1 MIFLNIYIS
10 INHYF
15 KVIFIIDFKAIFII
29 DFKAIFII
37 DFKVIFI
44 IDFIYFYFTHH
55 LSDYRNI
62 IINLK
67 ILD

>member
-15 KVIFIIDFKAIFII
+15 KVIFII